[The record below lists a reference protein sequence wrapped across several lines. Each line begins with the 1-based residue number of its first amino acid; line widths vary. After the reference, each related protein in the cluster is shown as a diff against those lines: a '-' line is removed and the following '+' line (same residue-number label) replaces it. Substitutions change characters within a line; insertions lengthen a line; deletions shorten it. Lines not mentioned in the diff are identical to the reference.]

1 MKSKSSASLQKTK
14 TSFNN
19 QHYHHYQQ
27 QNQYQQH
34 QENRNPKQQI
44 KNNKNFF
51 EHYHQ
56 HNGESLNIN
65 RMQTDNNG
73 NLQQTSPIEPG
84 IINANAQ
91 KLHRNRTAFSEYQ
104 LQALENEFERTHYPD
119 IFAREKLANKINL
132 PESRIQVWFSNRR
145 AKWRRE
151 EKIRNV
157 KFDPNNT
164 NSNLFNDL
172 NKKSSIIQFETN
184 IDTKQD
190 KLSIGKNVLF
200 TNADSPPISIST
212 NNSYL
217 DNNNRKSS
225 SSSSIISTES
235 AILSTMNKSLT
246 TESTV
251 ASLYRDENL
260 FKPIL
265 NKKSESNSFAYST
278 ASTEA
283 SNTFLG
289 SIFHKFNNFHEQLH
303 GINASTPTTAFV
315 SSSTNNTSTT
325 GITTNSSLYSSYLT
339 NSVTDSGQNS
349 SIYSNWNY
357 SYSDNNTTLSN
368 GYQYSAAVNSSP
380 VPVTYT
386 NSPTNSN
393 YFNPHYSNL
402 TPTTTGHQHPSYL
415 YY

>member
-1 MKSKSSASLQKTK
+1 MKSKSSAVLQKSK
-14 TSFNN
+14 TSLNN

-27 QNQYQQH
+27 QNQYQLNR
-34 QENRNPKQQI
+34 ENRNSKQI
-44 KNNKNFF
+44 KNNKIFF
-51 EHYHQ
+51 ENYHYQ
-56 HNGESLNIN
+56 NNVESLNIN
-65 RMQTDNNG
+65 RMPTDNG
-73 NLQQTSPIEPG
+73 NLQPTQSNEPG

-119 IFAREKLANKINL
+119 IFAREKLATKINL

-157 KFDPNNT
+157 KFDPNT
-164 NSNLFNDL
+164 TTTNLFNDL

-184 IDTKQD
+184 IDNKQD
-190 KLSIGKNVLF
+190 NKLSIGKNALF
-200 TNADSPPISIST
+200 SNDNSSPISISS

-217 DNNNRKSS
+217 DNNNRKSLS
-225 SSSSIISTES
+225 ITTESESSI
-235 AILSTMNKSLT
+235 LSSMNKSST
-246 TESTV
+246 TDST
-251 ASLYRDENL
+251 LYRDDHL
-260 FKPIL
+260 FKPII
-265 NKKSESNSFAYST
+265 NKKSESNSFTYST
-278 ASTEA
+278 TTSDAS

-303 GINASTPTTAFV
+303 GMNSQTPASVFVTP
-315 SSSTNNTSTT
+315 SSNTST

-357 SYSDNNTTLSN
+357 SYSDNNTNITN
-368 GYQYSAAVNSSP
+368 GYQYSANSSP

-386 NSPTNSN
+386 NSAGNSN
-393 YFNPHYSNL
+393 YFNQHYSNL
-402 TPTTTGHQHPSYL
+402 TPTTTVHQHPSYL